1 MKRGKTAKI
10 FRIGMLAGGLPCSAA
25 ILLFIQLMLARKA
38 GRPMGGDGLGIMM
51 ISLVAYAL
59 ALLSC
64 VTGLIYFAF
73 ARFKYK
79 EHPQV
84 WDWFGIV
91 YSAGQLAVPLIYL
104 ALT

>member
-10 FRIGMLAGGLPCSAA
+10 VRIGMFAGGLPLSAA
-25 ILLFIQLMLARKA
+25 ILLFIQLMLARNA
-38 GRPMGGDGLGIMM
+38 GRPMGADGLGIMM
-51 ISLVAYAL
+51 ISLAAYAL

-73 ARFKYK
+73 ARAKYK
-79 EHPQV
+79 EHPQAG
-84 WDWFGIV
+84 DWFSIV
-91 YSAGQLAVPLIYL
+91 YSAGQLAVPLVYL